1 MTRRL
6 PQTLAALTTSTALLA
21 AAGCGGHKTHPPT
34 AKPVQRSSWQLPATA
49 GAPSAANFCTLY
61 AAETEH
67 LHALGNRPSTQNTV
81 QTLYDL
87 AAQANDI
94 ANAAPPQIA
103 PAAKVYFSDMALTYR
118 VMVDAQTHQ
127 PGPTYNDLRK
137 AIAGQDP
144 NIANQIT
151 AYTQANCHFDP
162 NNSTPPAPA
171 PPFS

>member
-6 PQTLAALTTSTALLA
+6 PQTLAALTASTVLLA
-21 AAGCGGHKTHPPT
+21 TASCGHKTHPPS

-49 GAPSAANFCTLY
+49 GAPSVTNFCTLY
-61 AAETEH
+61 AAETDH
-67 LHALGNRPSTQNTV
+67 LHALGNHPNTQTTV

-94 ANAAPPQIA
+94 ANQAPPQIA
-103 PAAKVYFSDMALTYR
+103 PAAKIYFSDMALTYR

-127 PGPTYNDLRK
+127 PGPNYNDLRK

-151 AYTQANCHFDP
+151 AYTQAHCHFDP
-162 NNSTPPAPA
+162 NTAPPAP
-171 PPFS
+171 PTSP